1 MARPGVLRCHCHNS
15 GPRLVSEVEVG
26 KGCEAVDNINGR
38 LECAPLANERY
49 LSTLFR
55 KAAFAFAKALSL
67 SLSLSQCE
75 HAQPACL
82 KIHRPSGG
90 YLDSCLG
97 CVLVGLG
104 APQKWHEHLG
114 PSVAC
119 SHCDAANGDRAATR
133 YALLDCPAPGSL
145 DNNDGRLE
153 CSGLTNAEGL
163 PRGGY
168 LDSCRGCRLLRGTTL
183 ECSHCRTAGGHQ
195 QRTQFK
201 LKDCP
206 PPYRLDNHDGSLAC
220 GH

>member
-49 LSTLFR
+49 L
-55 KAAFAFAKALSL
+55 
-67 SLSLSQCE
+67 
-75 HAQPACL
+75 
-82 KIHRPSGG
+82 PSGG